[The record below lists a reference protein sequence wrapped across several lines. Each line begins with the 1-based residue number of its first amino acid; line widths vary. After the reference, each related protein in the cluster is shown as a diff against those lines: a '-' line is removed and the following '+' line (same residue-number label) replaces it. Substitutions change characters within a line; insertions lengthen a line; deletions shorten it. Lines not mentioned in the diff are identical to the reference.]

1 MKILSIDVGIKNLA
15 ICIVDI
21 QDKTHTIIDW
31 AIINCAQDIIDAE
44 LKCCVERKKGICEK
58 TAVNK
63 VIINKDSKNSKDTDP
78 CYAGYCHLKTCQ
90 KELVAKY
97 TKKQIKKVKKLN
109 SNHISIN
116 VLAKILYRELEKITG
131 LNQIE
136 MVLIEN
142 QPVLKNPK
150 MKSIQMIVFSYFL
163 FEAECHSHPYEVKL
177 FNASKKLKA
186 YDGPEIKTT
195 KKKYAKR
202 KFLSIEYTKYF
213 IKKFKIDEKWRSV
226 FSKAKKKEDMEDCSL
241 QALTYY

>member
-15 ICIVDI
+15 ICIIDI

-31 AIINCAQDIIDAE
+31 GIINCAQDIIDAS
-44 LKCCVERKKGICEK
+44 LKCCVTRKKGVCGK
-58 TAVNK
+58 MAVNRA
-63 VIINKDSKNSKDTDP
+63 TDGQD
-78 CYAGYCHLKTCQ
+78 CELGYCHLKTCQ
-90 KELVAKY
+90 KELHSHH
-97 TKKQIKKVKKLN
+97 TKKQIKKIKKLN
-109 SNHISIN
+109 ANHISIN

-131 LNQIE
+131 LDQID
-136 MVLIEN
+136 MVIIEN

-163 FEAECHSHPYEVKL
+163 FEQMRHSHPYEVKL

-195 KKKYAKR
+195 KKIYAKR

-213 IKKFKIDEKWRSV
+213 IKKFKIETKWLDV
-226 FSKAKKKEDMEDCSL
+226 FTLAKKKDDLADCYL
-241 QALTYY
+241 QALTYYHRYHS